1 MATDRPGFVAVVPA
15 QAGTRN
21 HEPLEYGSPLA
32 RGRQRC
38 SIAATR
44 QELARAFRQAGLDT
58 PELDA
63 RLLVG
68 GALGLD
74 HGGLISLADRALS
87 PDEAEAIATAAARR
101 LAHEPVARILG
112 IKEFWS
118 LPFRLNAHTLVP
130 RPETETVVEA
140 ALTALDRDGA
150 RAKPLRVLDLGT
162 GSGALILSLLSEL
175 PVAFGVATDVSIE
188 ALDCAHDNALALG
201 LGPRVALVACDYGA
215 ALKGPFDLV
224 VSNPPYVARDD
235 IAALAPEVSLFDPRR
250 ALDGG
255 PDGLDGY
262 RAIAADA
269 RRLLTPNGT
278 LVVELGLG
286 QADAVSGLMQ
296 DAGLAA
302 AGLARSDLSGVARAL
317 VWRPLP

>member
-1 MATDRPGFVAVVPA
+1 MTFAARSQFSSLVRANETV
-15 QAGTRN
+15 
-21 HEPLEYGSPLA
+21 GSL
-32 RGRQRC
+32 RQ
-38 SIAATR
+38 S
-44 QELARAFRQAGLDT
+44 LVRAFRQAGLDT

-74 HGGLISLADRALS
+74 HGGLATLADRTLS
-87 PDEAEAIATAAARR
+87 LDEGEAVASVAARR
-101 LAHEPVARILG
+101 LAREPVARILG
-112 IKEFWS
+112 TKEFWS
-118 LPFRLNAHTLVP
+118 LPLKLNVHTLVP

-140 ALTALDRDGA
+140 ALAALDPDGA
-150 RAKPLRVLDLGT
+150 RAHRLRILDLGT

-175 PVAFGVATDVSIE
+175 PAAFGVATDISIE
-188 ALDCAHDNALALG
+188 ALDCAHNNATALG
-201 LGPRVALVACDYGA
+201 LAGRVALVACDYGA

-224 VSNPPYVARDD
+224 VSNPPYVAGDD
-235 IAALAPEVSLFDPRR
+235 IAELAPEVSMFDPRR

-255 PDGLDGY
+255 LDGLDGY

-286 QADAVSGLMQ
+286 QADAVSALMHDGGLTT
-296 DAGLAA
+296 
-302 AGLARSDLSGVARAL
+302 ARPPQSDLSGVARAL
-317 VWRPLP
+317 VLRPLP

>member
-1 MATDRPGFVAVVPA
+1 MTFAARDPLRSRAPTENTVGSMR
-15 QAGTRN
+15 QA
-21 HEPLEYGSPLA
+21 LA
-32 RGRQRC
+32 H
-38 SIAATR
+38 
-44 QELARAFRQAGLDT
+44 AFRHAGLDT

-68 GALGLD
+68 TVLGLD
-74 HGGLISLADRALS
+74 HGGIVANADRVLT
-87 PDEAEAIATAAARR
+87 PAEADAVAAVTARR

-112 IKEFWS
+112 TKEFWS
-118 LPFRLNAHTLVP
+118 LPLKLNAHTLVP

-140 ALTALDRDGA
+140 ALTAFDGDRTL
-150 RAKPLRVLDLGT
+150 PLRILDLGA

-175 PVAFGVATDVSIE
+175 PSAFGIATDVSVE
-188 ALDCAHDNALALG
+188 ALDCARDNAVALG
-201 LGPRVALVACDYGA
+201 LGRRVAFVACDYGA
-215 ALKGPFDLV
+215 ALRGPFDLV
-224 VSNPPYVARDD
+224 VSNPPYVVRND
-235 IAALAPEVSLFDPRR
+235 IATLAPEVSMFDPRR

-286 QADAVSGLMQ
+286 QADAVSALMH
-296 DAGLAA
+296 DAGLA
-302 AGLARSDLSGVARAL
+302 GTGPPRPDLSGTARAL
-317 VWRPLP
+317 VLRPLP